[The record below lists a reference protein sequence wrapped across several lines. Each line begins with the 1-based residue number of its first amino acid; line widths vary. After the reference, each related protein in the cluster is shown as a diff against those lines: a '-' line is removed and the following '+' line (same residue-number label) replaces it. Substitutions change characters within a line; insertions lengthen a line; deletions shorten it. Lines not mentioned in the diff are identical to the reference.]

1 MSSCIFG
8 LDISMQEIGND
19 EDLVNNKY
27 NLLEWAVPRVGQ
39 YAIGERRYPKRFEKD
54 SWEKMRRN

>member
-1 MSSCIFG
+1 
-8 LDISMQEIGND
+8 MQEIGND

-39 YAIGERRYPKRFEKD
+39 YAIGERRYPKRFEKE